1 MEIKQQIKLSQQLVM
16 TPQLQQAIRLL
27 QFTRLELIDEMRKE
41 LDANPVLADDEI
53 DPRPRDNSDRSSPSP
68 LVSEQPAEERIGET
82 ERQERDVDM
91 TQRAQEKKGQEVAWE
106 QFLENGTPQRP
117 LQSTP

>member
-27 QFTRLELIDEMRKE
+27 QLSRLELIDEIRKE

-53 DPRPRDNSDRSSPSP
+53 DPRPRDNTDHRAYRFASHNAHHCASKTVRRRQRISRGP
-68 LVSEQPAEERIGET
+68 LAGGL
-82 ERQERDVDM
+82 ERDHEGIH
-91 TQRAQEKKGQEVAWE
+91 Q
-106 QFLENGTPQRP
+106 
-117 LQSTP
+117 